1 MDNNKK
7 ILLGEK
13 DILSKDNEDLFLNVN
28 LNSTFSEIRNDK
40 FENIFDVEKQFK
52 KERNS
57 SRDFRIYGIVD
68 STTSDADN
76 LNLQCYSSSGITG
89 LYNQVTGC
97 YTSSLVY
104 YEKNVFGKKRGKFL
118 IELNNYNED
127 FVYIKIPSNNL
138 NFKDQI
144 FIQQLIFRDT
154 DGNFVEYGTKTID
167 INQDGQTIEINND
180 FYFLYN
186 KHWIKK
192 DLLIIEEKP
201 AKIFINSINDST
213 NTNEFTSN
221 SDIVQIKISLDKPSP
236 FGLEQVTLK
245 NFTSTLDSNEIIL
258 TDSNNNIVALPYTIN
273 FSVGEQQKNF
283 YFYSPLDN
291 IQEFIENI
299 TLRLDDFI
307 NVNTGQ
313 TLQHTIF
320 VADKTPRNKVKINFQ
335 DVYQNRNYFS
345 GRFYQQQVGTT
356 TTNFSYPMPSVLR
369 NGLYFEAT
377 PMEFYPIDNYTLKI
391 KNIGIN
397 TIMPINTKLGI
408 NNEQLFLT
416 NQEFTFNINQE
427 YTNSEKHS
435 IRLTFK
441 ELNPTNTDLTYYSMN
456 TGFRINGI
464 PLVKYGYNFRINY
477 NTFLMLLTQN
487 PPTGINYKID
497 GWSCCSFDSPF
508 DVMGDANNLTI
519 TLTSKNPGTRIDLT
533 SYGIIPDIFEITDYD
548 YDTYGVKAE
557 VIQDFVFGNQIPLEI
572 ELNANTSSNLF
583 AQYKFTIEKNGY
595 DTMAFTSS
603 TMPASLIPNT
613 YYMVSGLNTILR
625 NWDDSTNSIVFKH
638 DKVTSDWGANSFGSN
653 PVYGQYKT
661 GEVYI
666 NGMVLL
672 ANQYLSNTLYYS
684 SNPQGNTPLNQSHAI
699 NNSGDLSHDFFPQPI
714 TVIPETVSEFSVN
727 SIAQYGFL
735 GISRPTLPTLPTNLD
750 NQRGFD
756 FRHDSAVNFNS
767 FTFRDNYSF
776 GTSLWLSGPFY
787 SDNGPIGT
795 NRPYA
800 VGVSPLPLKTY
811 LETGSVNFG
820 LISQDMIGNTSITNA
835 EYNTFIAPNITIGG
849 SVFSDWT
856 KLKSAIPGKPF
867 EFKNFKEMKNTS
879 TGQDYYNY
887 KTMQFIEVQP
897 NQTAG
902 VTLNPGRNFMGG
914 FSVTHP

>member
-1 MDNNKK
+1 MDSKGK

-13 DILSKDNEDLFLNVN
+13 DIISKDNEDLFINLN

-40 FENIFDVEKQFK
+40 FENVFDVEKQFK

-68 STTSDADN
+68 STIADTDSVNIEYYSD
-76 LNLQCYSSSGITG
+76 SGATG
-89 LYNQVTGC
+89 LFNQISAT
-97 YTSSLVY
+97 TSTELVY
-104 YEKNVFGKKRGKFL
+104 NEKNVFGKKRGKYI
-118 IELNNYNED
+118 IELNSYSHD
-127 FVYIKIPSNNL
+127 FVYIKILSNNT

-144 FIQQLIFRDT
+144 YTQQLVFRDA
-154 DGNFVEYGTKTID
+154 DGIFVEYGTQTID
-167 INQDGQTIEINND
+167 ITENGDAIEINND

-192 DLLIIEEKP
+192 DLSIIEEKP
-201 AKIFINSINDST
+201 AKVSINSSVDISFVD
-213 NTNEFTSN
+213 EFSVS
-221 SDIVQIKISLDKPSP
+221 SDIVPIEIKLDKPSP
-236 FGLEQVTLK
+236 FGLEYVDLI
-245 NFTSTLDSNEIIL
+245 NLTSTLDGGEIIL
-258 TDSNNNIVALPYTIN
+258 TDSLNNILYLPITIH
-273 FSVGEQQKNF
+273 FSSGEQSKTYN
-283 YFYSPLDN
+283 FYSPLDN
-291 IQEFIENI
+291 IQELVENV
-299 TLRLDDFI
+299 TVGLDNFV
-307 NVNTGQ
+307 NVRTGE

-320 VADKTPRNKVKINFQ
+320 VADKTARNKVKLNFQ
-335 DVYQNRNYFS
+335 DVYQNRNYFTARS
-345 GRFYQQQVGTT
+345 GSITPISRE
-356 TTNFSYPMPSVLR
+356 SRPMPSVLR
-369 NGLYFEAT
+369 NGLFFEGT
-377 PMEFYPIDNYTLKI
+377 PMEFYPSDNYTLKI
-391 KNIGIN
+391 KNVGIN
-397 TIMPINTKLGI
+397 TILPVNQKLGI
-408 NNEQLFLT
+408 NSEQIFYS
-416 NQEFTFNINQE
+416 NQELTFNIKQE
-427 YTNSEKHS
+427 YINTEKHA
-435 IRLTFK
+435 IKFIFK
-441 ELNPTNTDLTYYSMN
+441 NLDVTTPSYYFYDN
-456 TGFRINGI
+456 GFRLNGV
-464 PLVKYGYNFRINY
+464 PFVKYGYNMAISY
-477 NTFLMLLTQN
+477 QKFLALFKKTIPSNMFSTV
-487 PPTGINYKID
+487 D
-497 GWSCCSFDSPF
+497 GWSFSNLETPF
-508 DVMGDANNLTI
+508 DIIEDQANLTI
-519 TLTSKNPGTRIDLT
+519 TLVAKSPGTRLDVSSFGSFPDLF
-533 SYGIIPDIFEITDYD
+533 DMLDDDF
-548 YDTYGVKAE
+548 DTYGIKAE
-557 VIQDFVFGNQIPLEI
+557 EVQSFVYDSQIPLEI
-572 ELNANTSSNLF
+572 ELGANTGNNLY
-583 AQYKFTIEKNGY
+583 AQYAFTISKTGY
-595 DTMAFTSS
+595 DTMSFTSS
-603 TMPASLIPNT
+603 TLPADINPIT

-638 DKVTSDWGANSFGSN
+638 DKVTSDWGANSFVSN

-835 EYNTFIAPNITIGG
+835 EYITFIAPNITIGG